1 MKTEGAL
8 NLIILILGSSL
19 AKAKPQIAKHDGLN
33 PYSVDFSDRD
43 PLKLSGI
50 FKVDDKI
57 TSSDANPLKGL
68 KPTGIFKLE
77 KDITPNSFTSSGGNP
92 LKGLKPTGIFKLES
106 DISPG
111 SFSSSGDNPLKGLKP
126 TGIFKLEKDISPDSF
141 TSSSGNPLKGL
152 KPTGIFKL
160 EKNISPPSGDNPLKG
175 LKPTGIFKLE
185 KDILPNSFDL
195 KPTPGGSLL
204 AAASSIG
211 NCSDYSDQGLECV
224 PYHRCDENGEIILD
238 GAGQIGIRS
247 GTVEIDVE
255 GSRCP
260 GFIDVCCRH
269 PDFLLP
275 IKQAKNPSEEEPIKV
290 QDVISVT
297 NEAQPPP
304 VYRLVKLML

>member
-57 TSSDANPLKGL
+57 ASSDANPLKGL

-77 KDITPNSFTSSGGNP
+77 KDITPDSFTSSGGNP

-126 TGIFKLEKDISPDSF
+126 TGIFKLEKDI
-141 TSSSGNPLKGL
+141 
-152 KPTGIFKL
+152 
-160 EKNISPPSGDNPLKG
+160 
-175 LKPTGIFKLE
+175 
-185 KDILPNSFDL
+185 LPNSFDP
-195 KPTPGGSLL
+195 KPTPGGSHL
-204 AAASSIG
+204 AAA
-211 NCSDYSDQGLECV
+211 
-224 PYHRCDENGEIILD
+224 
-238 GAGQIGIRS
+238 
-247 GTVEIDVE
+247 
-255 GSRCP
+255 
-260 GFIDVCCRH
+260 
-269 PDFLLP
+269 
-275 IKQAKNPSEEEPIKV
+275 
-290 QDVISVT
+290 
-297 NEAQPPP
+297 
-304 VYRLVKLML
+304 